1 VIARALWKEG
11 VITPQAFDTA
21 CLLWAFGTLIGNTDM
36 HSGNLSCLSE
46 GLRPYEL
53 APAYD
58 MTPMAFAPTAG
69 GGLPERSLELTVGEQ
84 VSAAA
89 WKEALAMAQVFVR
102 RLKGEE
108 GFSAGFDECKIEL
121 LRYLAVAAVRIGRL
135 EV

>member
-1 VIARALWKEG
+1 MIARALLTEEI
-11 VITPQAFDTA
+11 ITSQAFNTA

-46 GLRPYEL
+46 GRRPYEL

-58 MTPMAFAPTAG
+58 MTLMAFAPTAG
-69 GGLPERSLELTVGEQ
+69 GGLPGRALELTAAEQ

-102 RLKGEE
+102 RVEGEE
-108 GFSAGFDECKIEL
+108 GFGAGFDACKAEL
-121 LRYLAVAAVRIGRL
+121 LRYVGVAAERVGRL
-135 EV
+135 AI

>member
-1 VIARALWKEG
+1 
-11 VITPQAFDTA
+11 
-21 CLLWAFGTLIGNTDM
+21 M

-46 GLRPYEL
+46 GRRPYEL

-69 GGLPERSLELTVGEQ
+69 GGLPDRALELMVGEQ

-102 RLKGEE
+102 RAENE
-108 GFSAGFDECKIEL
+108 SGFSVGFEGCKTELERHLTVATERIE
-121 LRYLAVAAVRIGRL
+121 RLAV
-135 EV
+135 

>member
-1 VIARALWKEG
+1 
-11 VITPQAFDTA
+11 
-21 CLLWAFGTLIGNTDM
+21 M

-46 GLRPYEL
+46 GHRPYEL

-69 GGLPERSLELTVGEQ
+69 GGLPDRALELTVGEQ

-102 RLKGEE
+102 RLEGEE
-108 GFSAGFDECKIEL
+108 GFSAGFDACKAEL
-121 LRYLAVAAVRIGRL
+121 VRHVTVAAEGFVAQSQSAELVTSRH
-135 EV
+135 E